1 MSLDVFS
8 NVLLDGGLLRL
19 EHVNAHC
26 VDHIVCEGTQTNEFE
41 VDILIAREKT
51 SFMDW
56 TLRRLV
62 MQLRLVQFNVN
73 FVFSEKAEDG
83 GSSKYLSGISISVMR
98 TFGSSNRK
106 DSSLQLLVLH
116 DCCGS
121 IKSNFIRY
129 ETLAFLMVMSKG
141 FQPLLS
147 NCDHITMP

>member
-19 EHVNAHC
+19 EHVYAHC

-62 MQLRLVQFNVN
+62 RN
-73 FVFSEKAEDG
+73 FGLANSMSILFSVK
-83 GSSKYLSGISISVMR
+83 KQ
-98 TFGSSNRK
+98 K
-106 DSSLQLLVLH
+106 
-116 DCCGS
+116 
-121 IKSNFIRY
+121 
-129 ETLAFLMVMSKG
+129 MVAH
-141 FQPLLS
+141 L
-147 NCDHITMP
+147 IT

>member
-41 VDILIAREKT
+41 VDILITREKT

-62 MQLRLVQFNVN
+62 LQLRLVQFNVN
-73 FVFSEKAEDG
+73 FVK
-83 GSSKYLSGISISVMR
+83 KQ
-98 TFGSSNRK
+98 K
-106 DSSLQLLVLH
+106 
-116 DCCGS
+116 
-121 IKSNFIRY
+121 
-129 ETLAFLMVMSKG
+129 MVAH
-141 FQPLLS
+141 L
-147 NCDHITMP
+147 IT

>member
-41 VDILIAREKT
+41 VDILITREKT

-62 MQLRLVQFNVN
+62 MQLRLVHSNSMSIL
-73 FVFSEKAEDG
+73 FSVK
-83 GSSKYLSGISISVMR
+83 KQ
-98 TFGSSNRK
+98 K
-106 DSSLQLLVLH
+106 
-116 DCCGS
+116 
-121 IKSNFIRY
+121 
-129 ETLAFLMVMSKG
+129 MVAH
-141 FQPLLS
+141 L
-147 NCDHITMP
+147 IT

>member
-1 MSLDVFS
+1 MCLDVFS

-41 VDILIAREKT
+41 VDILITREKAL
-51 SFMDW
+51 FMDW
-56 TLRRLV
+56 TLKRL
-62 MQLRLVQFNVN
+62 MQVRLVQFNVS

-83 GSSKYLSGISISVMR
+83 GSKYLSGISISVMR
-98 TFGSSNRK
+98 TFGSSNRN